1 MILEREIELPL
12 GREEVFRFFSDA
24 ANLAVITPPELQFRI
39 VTPLPVEMR
48 KGALIDYRLG
58 LFFVRFGWRTEI
70 VDWNPPASFTDVQ
83 LKGPYRKW
91 VHTHEFTSTATGTLM
106 RDRVDYELPFRP
118 FGNLAL
124 PIVKL
129 QLKRIFDYRT
139 HVIER
144 LLLGAHTRGMDQSH
158 APHQ

>member
-1 MILEREIELPL
+1 MILEREVELPL
-12 GREEVFRFFSDA
+12 PREEVFEFFSNA

-39 VTPLPVEMR
+39 VTPRPIEMR

-58 LFFVRFGWRTEI
+58 LFLVRFGWRTEI
-70 VDWNPPASFTDVQ
+70 VEWNPPASFTDVQ

-91 VHTHEFTSTATGTLM
+91 VHTHEFIPAGRGTLM
-106 RDRVDYELPFRP
+106 RDRVDYELPLAP

-139 HVIER
+139 RAIER
-144 LLLGAHTRGMDQSH
+144 LLLESGSSRREPH
-158 APHQ
+158 AAPR